1 MQSRDIYFS
10 YIPRDG
16 TAELI
21 SMDAFYRSQNV
32 RGSKCLIVGVTLILL
47 RKNEYFFNIYNAL
60 EPGTEFDIDKLAEV
74 CQHQKLNFIPYHLY
88 HADIYSNG
96 TYETVFLLAGSD
108 ERIHVF
114 LGDNQQRFEEVPCEK
129 YFPEFV
135 DISGRVI
142 WMSVQ
147 NCDSFKRLSAAGCDN
162 GYLRVTVTDVLNIQV
177 LKTWFLSMDGP
188 ISSLHLFTLTAE
200 KEVIFTQSPCKVR
213 VSFGNYFFNVSGE
226 CKIFPHPK

>member
-1 MQSRDIYFS
+1 MTSAYTCS
-10 YIPRDG
+10 SA
-16 TAELI
+16 TT
-21 SMDAFYRSQNV
+21 S
-32 RGSKCLIVGVTLILL
+32 
-47 RKNEYFFNIYNAL
+47 NEI
-60 EPGTEFDIDKLAEV
+60 
-74 CQHQKLNFIPYHLY
+74 
-88 HADIYSNG
+88 
-96 TYETVFLLAGSD
+96 
-108 ERIHVF
+108 
-114 LGDNQQRFEEVPCEK
+114 EEVPCEK

-177 LKTWFLSMDGP
+177 LKTWSLSMDGP

-213 VSFGNYFFNVSGE
+213 VSTVRVLFFVRKLTSNCLVLDG
-226 CKIFPHPK
+226 